1 MKKIAVVTGASSGI
15 GREFVRQVSE
25 KEAFDEIWVIARSED
40 KLLSL
45 KQEIKTP
52 VRAISLDLS
61 KKESLDKYKALLEEE
76 NPEVKLLANI
86 SGFGKF
92 GKTTDISL
100 EDSIGMID
108 LNCTA
113 LTAVTY
119 HTIPYIKRGGKILE
133 FDSISAFQPVPYIN
147 VYAATKAYV
156 LSFTRALGSELR
168 SEGIRVMAVC
178 PYWVKTPFFDRA
190 QGGEKGVINYF
201 NVMYTPEGVVKTA
214 IKDLYHTKKDV
225 SVHGKYAR
233 FQRAMVK
240 LLPHKA
246 VMRIWKSQQKLK

>member
-1 MKKIAVVTGASSGI
+1 MKKIAVITGASSGI
-15 GREFVRQVSE
+15 GREFVRQVSK
-25 KEAFDEIWVIARSED
+25 KETFDEIWVIARSED
-40 KLLSL
+40 RLNSL
-45 KQEIKTP
+45 KAEITTP
-52 VRAISLDLS
+52 IKVIPLDLA
-61 KKESLDKYKALLEEE
+61 KRESLDKYKELLEAEE
-76 NPEVKLLANI
+76 IEVSLLANI

-100 EDSIGMID
+100 EDSIGMIE

-119 HTIPYIKRGGKILE
+119 HTLPYLKRGSKILE

-156 LSFTRALGSELR
+156 LSFTRALASELR

-178 PYWVKTPFFDRA
+178 PYWVKTAFFDRA

-201 NVMYTPEGVVKTA
+201 NVMYTAEGVVKTA

-225 SVHGKYAR
+225 SVHGKYAK
-233 FQRAMVK
+233 FQRLLVK
-240 LLPHKA
+240 ILPHKL